1 MFAFLSGLDVS
12 LVYLMCKVL
21 ILRSTEPQYTWEA
34 SLAAYEIKPLVSKL
48 DVYIPSHLIG
58 RVYLFA
64 P

>member
-1 MFAFLSGLDVS
+1 MFAFLSELDVS
-12 LVYLMCKVL
+12 SAYLMCKVL
-21 ILRSTEPQYTWEA
+21 IFRSKEPQYTWEA

-48 DVYIPSHLIG
+48 DVYIPSHLMG